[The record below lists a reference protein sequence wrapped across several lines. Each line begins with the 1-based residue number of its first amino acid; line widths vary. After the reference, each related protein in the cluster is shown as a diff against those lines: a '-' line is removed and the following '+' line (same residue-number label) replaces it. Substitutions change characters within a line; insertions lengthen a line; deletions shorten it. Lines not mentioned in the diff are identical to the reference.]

1 MHEIMSVIFLGES
14 IHGVAEFT
22 LFKREWLA
30 RHESD
35 ELVIVFEADHIG
47 ILRSRQEEES
57 PEEILLNFPRVHRTC
72 EMLALLEFA
81 VANKIPFYG
90 ADVVSRNQNENFAL
104 TFQSHRHN
112 QKLEENRIYALSDP
126 FPARDEY
133 MCDVM
138 WKVAQKHPKR
148 TIIGFF
154 HNLHIKKQGSL
165 ERDEFYLPSVAE
177 QLFKKYGLP
186 SYSIGLFARSGRA
199 LHNNLSEFTFS
210 IADSDVVEALADSTH
225 VRALKQSALGER
237 SAYHHAFEKEN
248 LPVRIQ
254 YDECI
259 VFDRVTTPTL
269 FISKTPNQTL
279 HADSPRGLFFQ
290 RFHD

>member
-1 MHEIMSVIFLGES
+1 M
-14 IHGVAEFT
+14 
-22 LFKREWLA
+22 

-35 ELVIVFEADHIG
+35 KLVIVFEADHIG
-47 ILRSRQEEES
+47 MVRSGQQEES

-72 EMLALLEFA
+72 EMLSLLEFA
-81 VANKIPFYG
+81 VANEIPFYG

-104 TFQSHRHN
+104 TLQSQRHN
-112 QKLEENRIYALSDP
+112 QKLEQNRIYALSDP

-165 ERDEFYLPSVAE
+165 ERGEFYLPSVAE

-199 LHNNLSEFTFS
+199 LHNDLSEFTFS

-225 VRALKQSALGER
+225 VKALKQPALGER

-269 FISKTPNQTL
+269 STPKTPNQKDL
-279 HADSPRGLFFQ
+279 PRQRSGADDLGRSAVI
-290 RFHD
+290 